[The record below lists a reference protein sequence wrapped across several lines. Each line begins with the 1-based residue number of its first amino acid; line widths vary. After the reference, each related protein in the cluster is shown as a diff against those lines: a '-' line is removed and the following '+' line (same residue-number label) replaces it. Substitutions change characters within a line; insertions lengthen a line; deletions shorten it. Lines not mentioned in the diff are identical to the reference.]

1 MIPGMNARKAAQ
13 MMKKMGIQQVEVP
26 ATRVII
32 EGPQKTLVIENPSV
46 SKVNMMGQTT
56 YQVVGEEKEEAA
68 DSTPEVGDDD
78 VDTVVEQTGCSSE
91 EAKQKIIEKNGD
103 LAAAI
108 MDLKE
113 D

>member
-32 EGPQKTLVIENPSV
+32 EGPDKSIIIQNPSV

-56 YQVVGEEKEEAA
+56 YQVVGEETEQAA
-68 DSTPEVGDDD
+68 DNTPEVSDDD
-78 VDTVVEQTGCSSE
+78 INTVVEQTGCSSE
-91 EAKQKIIEKNGD
+91 VARDKINEKDGD